1 MPDGS
6 PTTQQ
11 PPIRFASGTNRPF
24 RERDRIAVRGIF
36 DRSSGDDVVACDL
49 ATFGRLKAGGMPR
62 DAAWNAGR
70 VAVFKRWFARGGGE

>member
-11 PPIRFASGTNRPF
+11 
-24 RERDRIAVRGIF
+24 
-36 DRSSGDDVVACDL
+36 DDDAVACDL
-49 ATFGRLKAGGMPR
+49 ATFGRLKAGGMPP
-62 DAAWNAGR
+62 DAAWNANR